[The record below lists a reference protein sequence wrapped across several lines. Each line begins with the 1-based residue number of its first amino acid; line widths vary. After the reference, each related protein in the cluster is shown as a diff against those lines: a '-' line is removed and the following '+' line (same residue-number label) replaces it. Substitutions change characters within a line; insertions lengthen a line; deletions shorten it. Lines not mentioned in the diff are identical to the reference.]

1 MSDST
6 AAGLHPSAPHH
17 IPGFLPDAA
26 GNDPLFTVVL
36 IFVIA
41 LFLGIGTLY
50 FRLHS
55 LPEQM
60 AHGIGGAQLQ
70 LVSILALLALFTHN
84 NVFWILALLLA
95 AVKLPDYLTPLESIA
110 DSLKKANDSS
120 DTAPSETAS
129 PIEQE
134 EK

>member
-1 MSDST
+1 MSESHT
-6 AAGLHPSAPHH
+6 AGLHPSAPHH

-26 GNDPLFTVVL
+26 GNDPLFTFVLVFLIVL
-36 IFVIA
+36 I
-41 LFLGIGTLY
+41 LGIGTLY

-70 LVSILALLALFTHN
+70 IVSILALLALFTHN
-84 NVFWILALLLA
+84 NIFWILALLLA

-110 DSLKKANDSS
+110 ASLKKAHGGD
-120 DTAPSETAS
+120 DPALAETTTTDAKES
-129 PIEQE
+129 
-134 EK
+134 